1 MKLFNKNFSLFVNI
15 LFGGL
20 ILLLISLFFYIALKA
35 FQIQETNEQVL
46 SLIREENLQEANDLI
61 ETITLTQKNKD
72 YQFVQKFSFF
82 PFVKEK
88 IQLQQELISIKES
101 LEKIQ
106 EGELLKVMAQEK
118 ENALSL
124 LNDLDSYFLKLEKY
138 DLAWVTEK
146 KHETENWLSFLGKQ
160 KEKNYLIL
168 FQDPDIPRPAG
179 GFIGAYAYLT
189 FNDGKITLLGDDIF
203 SLEEVFLDKIIPPG
217 PFLNIEDRWFFHD
230 SNWFFDFPLTGQK
243 ILSLYS
249 KTGKKPDLDGVI
261 VVNIQTIESVLEA
274 TGSLGLINGLYLDND
289 NFLSFYKTQVQEAAK
304 PAPLRLEKNVL
315 PLFFEKLQEQLAE
328 SSLETLAK
336 VLSILKK
343 NLKEK
348 EIQIYLI
355 DDNLQYFFDSY
366 NWTGKVKEGKDDY
379 LGVNISLLKNDFT
392 EDKREKRIEL
402 KTEFDINEEIIN
414 TLLIDAPDFLPT
426 DRLLENYLKIYLP
439 KGIQIIEAKGGFL
452 KEIKKAKS
460 DDVYEK
466 LDYQKD
472 EDLLLLEQNKILD
485 KKNGIEIY
493 EEGGKTVISS
503 WAQLSSKPFSLVYKL
518 LKNWEQLSDWEIVVQ
533 KQSGQKTKFSL
544 GLIMPEQEKIPIS
557 LFSFDEFIL
566 LDTDLVLDFKFEF

>member
-1 MKLFNKNFSLFVNI
+1 M
-15 LFGGL
+15 
-20 ILLLISLFFYIALKA
+20 
-35 FQIQETNEQVL
+35 
-46 SLIREENLQEANDLI
+46 
-61 ETITLTQKNKD
+61 
-72 YQFVQKFSFF
+72 
-82 PFVKEK
+82 
-88 IQLQQELISIKES
+88 
-101 LEKIQ
+101 
-106 EGELLKVMAQEK
+106 
-118 ENALSL
+118 
-124 LNDLDSYFLKLEKY
+124 
-138 DLAWVTEK
+138 
-146 KHETENWLSFLGKQ
+146 
-160 KEKNYLIL
+160 
-168 FQDPDIPRPAG
+168 
-179 GFIGAYAYLT
+179 
-189 FNDGKITLLGDDIF
+189 
-203 SLEEVFLDKIIPPG
+203 
-217 PFLNIEDRWFFHD
+217 
-230 SNWFFDFPLTGQK
+230 
-243 ILSLYS
+243 
-249 KTGKKPDLDGVI
+249 
-261 VVNIQTIESVLEA
+261 
-274 TGSLGLINGLYLDND
+274 
-289 NFLSFYKTQVQEAAK
+289 
-304 PAPLRLEKNVL
+304 RLEKNVL

-336 VLSILKK
+336 VLDVLKK

-348 EIQIYLI
+348 EMQIYLI

-402 KTEFDINEEIIN
+402 KTEFNVNKEIIN
-414 TLLIDAPDFLPT
+414 TLLIDAPDFLPA
-426 DRLLENYLKIYLP
+426 DKLLENYLKIYLP

-460 DDVYEK
+460 DDVYAR

-472 EDLLLLEQNKILD
+472 KDLLLIEQNKILD

-518 LKNWEQLSDWEIVVQ
+518 PKNWGQLSDWEIVVQ

-544 GLIMPEQEKIPIS
+544 DLIMPEQERIPIS